1 MLWGNLVHFGR
12 FCIIMKKGTKKRP
25 VTVKDRIAAAFIRL
39 LKKRDYHEIT
49 VVDIITEAQSGR
61 VSFYRNFQ
69 DKDDILRY
77 YIETVTDEWLSSTD
91 ENYITL
97 TRESLR
103 PYIVWL
109 FEHMYKHRDFIGI
122 LMKIDRLYLLENEF
136 DRRFF
141 ARLGDTAN
149 AWEIVYKIGGV
160 YKLYIYWAKNGYKET
175 PQEVAELVSV

>member
-25 VTVKDRIAAAFIRL
+25 ETVKDRIAAAFIRL

-77 YIETVTDEWLSSTD
+77 YCSP
-91 ENYITL
+91 N
-97 TRESLR
+97 
-103 PYIVWL
+103 
-109 FEHMYKHRDFIGI
+109 
-122 LMKIDRLYLLENEF
+122 
-136 DRRFF
+136 
-141 ARLGDTAN
+141 
-149 AWEIVYKIGGV
+149 
-160 YKLYIYWAKNGYKET
+160 
-175 PQEVAELVSV
+175 

>member
-1 MLWGNLVHFGR
+1 MR
-12 FCIIMKKGTKKRP
+12 KGTKKRP
-25 VTVKDRIAAAFIRL
+25 ETVKDRIAAAFIRL

-77 YIETVTDEWLSSTD
+77 YIETVTDEWLSQTD
-91 ENYITL
+91 DNYLTL
-97 TRESLR
+97 TRESIQ

-109 FEHMYKHRDFIGI
+109 FEHMYKHKDVVNI
-122 LMKIDRLYLLENEF
+122 LIKIDKLYLLEEEF

-141 ARLGDTAN
+141 ERLGDTVN

-160 YKLYIYWAKNGYKET
+160 YKLFVYWAKNGYKET
-175 PQEVAELVSV
+175 PREIARLVSE

>member
-1 MLWGNLVHFGR
+1 MGDR
-12 FCIIMKKGTKKRP
+12 AKKRTM
-25 VTVKDRIAAAFIRL
+25 TVKDRIAQAFIRL
-39 LKKRDYHEIT
+39 LKKSDFHEIT
-49 VVDIITEAQSGR
+49 VVDIINEAQSGR

-77 YIETVTDEWLSSTD
+77 YIESVTDEWLSSTD

-97 TRESLR
+97 TQESIK

-109 FEHMYKHRDFIGI
+109 FDHMYQHRDFIGI
-122 LMKIDRLYLLENEF
+122 LMKNDKLYLLEDEF

-141 ARLGDTAN
+141 ARLGDTSN
-149 AWEIVYKIGGV
+149 AWEIVYKVGGV
-160 YKLYIYWAKNGYKET
+160 YKLYIYWVKNGYRET